1 MVLLLAQS
9 QRLQCVPVMDQELIL
24 PAYLYGSHVGEG
36 SLTQF
41 ISGVFNDNVH
51 KYVSPLETL
60 SLTLKHYS

>member
-1 MVLLLAQS
+1 
-9 QRLQCVPVMDQELIL
+9 MDQELIL